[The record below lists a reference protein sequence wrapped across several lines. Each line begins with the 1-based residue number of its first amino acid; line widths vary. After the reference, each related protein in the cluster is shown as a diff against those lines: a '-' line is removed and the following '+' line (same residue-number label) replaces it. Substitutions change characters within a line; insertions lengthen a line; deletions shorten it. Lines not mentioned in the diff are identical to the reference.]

1 MSGNLIQGNAMQ
13 TSKLISVLIAG
24 LFLGGC
30 AELKEFIGAPGAPIE
45 DRNAVATTGE
55 GASISE
61 VLVSSGTGQAAVVTE
76 SAGSQVVE
84 TMALPSAGGAE
95 SQAMSNIGATSLAG
109 ASGVVGLTPA
119 QAAMLRDPAS
129 PLSKRVIYFDL
140 DSDAVRAEYRDLVE
154 AHAGFLKDNGA
165 ARIILQ
171 GHTDERGSRDYNLA
185 LGQRRAEAVK
195 QAMSLLGL
203 REEQAETV
211 SLGEEKPVQE
221 GNDESAWQLNRRAEI
236 HYLGE

>member
-1 MSGNLIQGNAMQ
+1 MHA
-13 TSKLISVLIAG
+13 SKLISVLIAG

-30 AELKEFIGAPGAPIE
+30 AELKEVIGAPGAPIE
-45 DRNAVATTGE
+45 DRNGAITTAESGATIGE
-55 GASISE
+55 IGTAT
-61 VLVSSGTGQAAVVTE
+61 LAGQTTATPAGPDSGQT
-76 SAGSQVVE
+76 VE

-95 SQAMSNIGATSLAG
+95 SQAMNGIGATALAG

-140 DSDAVRAEYRDLVE
+140 DSDAVRAEYRGLIE
-154 AHAGFLKDNGA
+154 AHSGFLKDNGA

-195 QAMSLLGL
+195 QAMGLLGV
-203 REEQAETV
+203 REEQVETV
-211 SLGEEKPVQE
+211 SLGEEKPVQDGHE
-221 GNDESAWQLNRRAEI
+221 EADWQLNRRAEI